1 MARSCLCHK
10 ALCPETS
17 GRGSCGGGGGS
28 AVLYSEVRNVNYWGW
43 EAEMMSPPETPSAVL
58 KPWGSS
64 EQPCKQPSV
73 CFQPKPRAQNP
84 EARPDSQIVA
94 LGGPWPH

>member
-1 MARSCLCHK
+1 MTLSAREHLDVG
-10 ALCPETS
+10 AVE
-17 GRGSCGGGGGS
+17 GWGGGGGS

-43 EAEMMSPPETPSAVL
+43 EAEMMPPPETPSAML

-73 CFQPKPRAQNP
+73 CYLPKPRNW
-84 EARPDSQIVA
+84 AR
-94 LGGPWPH
+94 